1 MARTV
6 KWRCCLYVFRFK
18 DLMDALP
25 LPEYTR
31 RDGSRNLVSRYTE
44 LSYTK
49 FHIFKITLREN
60 PSMWRKIC
68 GVWTFGIGLVS
79 NRNARFGPQTPLV
92 ISTVEGKM

>member
-6 KWRCCLYVFRFK
+6 KSRCCLYVFRFK

-60 PSMWRKIC
+60 PSMWRKSA
-68 GVWTFGIGLVS
+68 TFGIGLVS
-79 NRNARFGPQTPLV
+79 NRNARFGPQTPLM
-92 ISTVEGKM
+92 ISKVEGKM